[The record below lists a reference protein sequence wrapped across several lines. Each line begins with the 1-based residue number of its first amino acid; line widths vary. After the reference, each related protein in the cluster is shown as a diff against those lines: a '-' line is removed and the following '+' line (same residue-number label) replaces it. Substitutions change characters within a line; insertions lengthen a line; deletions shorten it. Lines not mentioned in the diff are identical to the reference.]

1 MYITALVADALKTTL
16 PEVPLTVASNV
27 KLVGAVETGVGVSP
41 PLPHEVSAA
50 RRRINKTLK
59 NFNFNIDLRS
69 ISTFIYSAFNFKY
82 QALPVSVPCTLKYIA
97 VAEIDNIS
105 YSFCKEP

>member
-1 MYITALVADALKTTL
+1 
-16 PEVPLTVASNV
+16 VASKL

-59 NFNFNIDLRS
+59 NFNFNID
-69 ISTFIYSAFNFKY
+69 F
-82 QALPVSVPCTLKYIA
+82 
-97 VAEIDNIS
+97 ENIVK
-105 YSFCKEP
+105 FL

>member
-1 MYITALVADALKTTL
+1 MPLPKSKVYITALVADALKTTL

-27 KLVGAVETGVGVSP
+27 KLVGAVETGVGVSL

-59 NFNFNIDLRS
+59 NFNLNID
-69 ISTFIYSAFNFKY
+69 F
-82 QALPVSVPCTLKYIA
+82 
-97 VAEIDNIS
+97 ENIIK
-105 YSFCKEP
+105 FL